1 MDEEK
6 RVQISV
12 RLPESFAREF
22 RALCVLDRI
31 TIQEVLEQAARK
43 FVEQGKRRYFFVDT
57 VFQDKNDGKWYYGS
71 IGHRRGPFNTPQEA
85 QEAEMTEEAEID
97 NSPSL

>member
-22 RALCVLDRI
+22 RALCVLDGI
-31 TIQEVLEQAARK
+31 TIQEVLEQAARE
-43 FVEQGKRRYFFVDT
+43 FVRKRE
-57 VFQDKNDGKWYYGS
+57 
-71 IGHRRGPFNTPQEA
+71 PE
-85 QEAEMTEEAEID
+85 
-97 NSPSL
+97 